1 MKVGTIS
8 SPSNVFQ
15 GLLKDGKLVAVTPKV
30 VSLLDDLD
38 RTDRLPESC
47 QVYQTSVDLYLS
59 TFFETESN
67 SLGNGIVREQPDIGV
82 VAVIQFA
89 HETILTNTGRG
100 TKRSARER
108 TKASGR
114 VEIPLVGMKVD
125 VLPCL

>member
-30 VSLLDDLD
+30 VPLLDDLD

-47 QVYQTSVDLYLS
+47 QVYQTSVDLYLA
-59 TFFETESN
+59 FFETESN

-89 HETILTNTGRG
+89 HETILTNTGRA